1 MATDMKQIQ
10 SMFDDAQKAIEENA
24 KLQAKNDQLAEKNRE
39 LSGKLTTAN
48 RKIEKLE
55 ENSVNQSELN
65 QMQKLYN
72 KALAENNQLK
82 RYKRKYEKVKE
93 IIGEE

>member
-1 MATDMKQIQ
+1 
-10 SMFDDAQKAIEENA
+10 
-24 KLQAKNDQLAEKNRE
+24 
-39 LSGKLTTAN
+39 LTTAN

-65 QMQKLYN
+65 QIQKQYN

>member
-65 QMQKLYN
+65 QIQKQYN

-93 IIGEE
+93 IIGED

>member
-1 MATDMKQIQ
+1 
-10 SMFDDAQKAIEENA
+10 MFDDAQKAIEENA

-65 QMQKLYN
+65 QIQKQYN

-93 IIGEE
+93 IIGED